1 MADNNKILL
10 AFTKLIK
17 NKWFHIVSGIGIL
30 ISIFFY
36 YRSME
41 GDFRGIVQLTNLPN
55 GLIAFPFLIFSL
67 FAHAMAWRFIINHY
81 GYKLGFW
88 QSIYLY
94 NFSNLSRYIPG
105 NYWHFIYRSTIGAKF
120 GIDVTTGVK
129 ATGIELLINT
139 IVGFVFVIF
148 GIGSKLIHLDKQQY
162 YWLLLFLII
171 SIFIF
176 VVFYLLDR
184 KTNISEKEGTANN
197 QSLLVKLKK
206 ELSQIWTFSW
216 KEIITLVLWFSSA
229 WISQGFTFLFVL
241 SAWGTT
247 PISSYFLVMF
257 SYVTAWFLGFINPIA
272 QNGLGVREAILL
284 ITLNQLYPASTILGA
299 GIGMRLVGILG
310 ELFLLLLG
318 WLLGRAKKEE
328 TNQ

>member
-1 MADNNKILL
+1 
-10 AFTKLIK
+10 
-17 NKWFHIVSGIGIL
+17 
-30 ISIFFY
+30 
-36 YRSME
+36 
-41 GDFRGIVQLTNLPN
+41 
-55 GLIAFPFLIFSL
+55 
-67 FAHAMAWRFIINHY
+67 
-81 GYKLGFW
+81 
-88 QSIYLY
+88 
-94 NFSNLSRYIPG
+94 
-105 NYWHFIYRSTIGAKF
+105 
-120 GIDVTTGVK
+120 
-129 ATGIELLINT
+129 
-139 IVGFVFVIF
+139 
-148 GIGSKLIHLDKQQY
+148 
-162 YWLLLFLII
+162 
-171 SIFIF
+171 